1 VDAPPTL
8 VAGSQQPMNVV
19 TKVDQ
24 VIVKVSNE
32 KRRVVALPA
41 ATAIF
46 IVSLVDAKVR

>member
-1 VDAPPTL
+1 
-8 VAGSQQPMNVV
+8 MNVV

-46 IVSLVDAKVR
+46 IVSVVDVNVSEI